1 MRFTPNSDTVVQ
13 AMLDSIGLQNLEQLF
28 DDIPAQVQMQ
38 RPLDLPG
45 EMSEMELH
53 SLLTGLAGKNKP
65 AAEHPCF
72 LGAGAYDSYIPAAL
86 DQLLLRSEFYTSYTP
101 YQPEISQGILQG
113 IFEYLTM
120 ICQLTEL
127 DVSNASLYDGASALA
142 EACTLA
148 AVHTR
153 KKMVIVPETV
163 HPEYR
168 QVLETYAMSGYY
180 EPVFVPCP
188 HGIMDL
194 EQVADLVKD
203 QAAALVVQHP
213 NFFGHLEPMGSV
225 ADLIHQAG
233 GLLIMV
239 VDPVSLAVLKP
250 PGAWGADIAVGEGQP
265 LGNTLSFGGPYLG
278 FMAVTRQ
285 LMRKIPGRI
294 VGQTTDV
301 EGRPGFVLT
310 LQAREQHI
318 RRDKASSN
326 ICSNQAL
333 NAMAAA
339 IYLTLLGP
347 RGLKDTA
354 LRCHELAVYAQR
366 QLEEAGFPLLYKQP
380 FFREFVVETPDAAAI
395 NSRLLE
401 QGIIGGLAVD
411 QGMLLAFTEKRTRQ
425 DIDRLVAAFKG
436 E

>member
-1 MRFTPNSDTVVQ
+1 
-13 AMLDSIGLQNLEQLF
+13 
-28 DDIPAQVQMQ
+28 
-38 RPLDLPG
+38 
-45 EMSEMELH
+45 
-53 SLLTGLAGKNKP
+53 
-65 AAEHPCF
+65 
-72 LGAGAYDSYIPAAL
+72 
-86 DQLLLRSEFYTSYTP
+86 
-101 YQPEISQGILQG
+101 
-113 IFEYLTM
+113 
-120 ICQLTEL
+120 
-127 DVSNASLYDGASALA
+127 
-142 EACTLA
+142 
-148 AVHTR
+148 
-153 KKMVIVPETV
+153 
-163 HPEYR
+163 
-168 QVLETYAMSGYY
+168 
-180 EPVFVPCP
+180 
-188 HGIMDL
+188 MDL